1 MKLTDFSQLK
11 SLMFKEAEPVS
22 KPAPSVGVSKDQ
34 EVIDF
39 FTKGKRGVTT
49 SMNDRVP
56 AAMTDRVPAAEADP
70 VVLAAEIADLKVK
83 LAAALRERDENRDRA
98 EQADMVAGSVQKKVA
113 EQERELA
120 RLRGDNARLKGEAE
134 RSAKTSEVSSG
145 AEAGQRVEAEAAR
158 PLNGVLATSAGF
170 VEAFPGELRE
180 LVIAVLEDSL
190 DVARNGKRER
200 RIAAL
205 EAVLKVNPPSGEL
218 ARRKAEL
225 KQVLKDS
232 GYVNDPSAL
241 EKLGFRL
248 VSGKKHWKLEYA
260 DVRLPLSKTPSDRR
274 ANLNSANDM
283 ANRCF

>member
-1 MKLTDFSQLK
+1 MAKLTDFSQLK
-11 SLMFKEAEPVS
+11 RSMFKEAEPVS

-39 FTKGKRGVTT
+39 FTKGKCGVAAAV
-49 SMNDRVP
+49 NDS
-56 AAMTDRVPAAEADP
+56 APAAEVDP
-70 VVLAAEIADLKVK
+70 TVLAAEIADLKAK
-83 LAAALRERDENRDRA
+83 LAAALKERDEYRDRA
-98 EQADMVAGSVQKKVA
+98 EQADMVAGSTQRKVA
-113 EQERELA
+113 EQERELV

-134 RSAKTSEVSSG
+134 KAAKTPDVAPG
-145 AEAGQRVEAEAAR
+145 AEAERRAEAEAAR
-158 PLNGVLATSAGF
+158 PLKGVLAAPAGF

-190 DVARNGKRER
+190 DVARNGERER

-205 EAVLKVNPPSGEL
+205 EAVLKANPSNGEL

-225 KQVLKDS
+225 KQILKDC
-232 GYVNDPSAL
+232 GYFNDARAL

-260 DVRLPLSKTPSDRR
+260 DVRLPLSKTPSDYR

>member
-1 MKLTDFSQLK
+1 MMKLTDFSQLK
-11 SLMFKEAEPVS
+11 SSMFKEAEPVS

-56 AAMTDRVPAAEADP
+56 AAEADP
-70 VVLAAEIADLKVK
+70 VVLAAEIADLQLK

-134 RSAKTSEVSSG
+134 RSAKTSEVASG
-145 AEAGQRVEAEAAR
+145 ADAGQRAETEAAR
-158 PLNGVLATSAGF
+158 PLKGVLAAPADF

-200 RIAAL
+200 RTAAL

-232 GYVNDPSAL
+232 GYVNDPRAL